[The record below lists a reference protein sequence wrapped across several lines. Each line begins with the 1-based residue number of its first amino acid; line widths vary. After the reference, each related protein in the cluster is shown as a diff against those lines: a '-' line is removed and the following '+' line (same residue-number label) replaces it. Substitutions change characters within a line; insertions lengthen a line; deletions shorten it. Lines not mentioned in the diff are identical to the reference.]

1 MLFVNTSIVLLL
13 WMRILLTIRNERLAK
28 FILKEV
34 ASIQAVIVGSLTQEV
49 NRLRAVS
56 PNILSFKEHL
66 PNKCHCGHVTLLSTI
81 EYLVDSFFCH
91 IARYAFWGLCNDIV

>member
-1 MLFVNTSIVLLL
+1 
-13 WMRILLTIRNERLAK
+13 MRILLTIRNERLAK

-56 PNILSFKEHL
+56 LNVFSLKEHL
-66 PNKCHCGHVTLLSTI
+66 PNKCHCGYVTLLSTI
-81 EYLVDSFFCH
+81 EYLVDSIFCH
-91 IARYAFWGLCNDIV
+91 IARYAFWGLCNDMV